1 MNKILHIVGNRPQFI
16 KLAPVVD
23 ELKKKGTEQ
32 IIIHTGQHYDPN
44 MSDVFFDE
52 LNIPRPNENLNIGSG
67 THAEVTGKAMIAL
80 ERAIQ
85 RYTPDLVVVYGDTNS
100 TLAGALACRK
110 LNFPLCHIE
119 AGTRSYNRE
128 NPEEVN
134 RIIVDHISDI
144 LFCPDEVSVNNL
156 VKEGITK
163 NVFFSGDVME
173 DVFIKTPVSPKGL
186 KILED
191 NHLKKNEYFLMTWHR
206 QENTDTIESLNNI
219 IALIKE
225 IPKPILCPLHPRTR
239 NTLEKMGL
247 IEEIRGAKNF
257 ICIEPVGYQEMVTLN
272 KYSSGIICD
281 SGGLSK
287 EAYYAGKKCL
297 FMLDLDVWPDLL
309 KSGWMKQYSLKSD
322 KLALVKWIM
331 DEEVPNERKDFY
343 GQGVAAQ
350 KIVIELTKFLER

>member
-16 KLAPVVD
+16 KLAPVVE

-44 MSDVFFDE
+44 LSDVFFDE
-52 LNIPRPNENLNIGSG
+52 LHIPQPNENLNIGSG

-80 ERAIQ
+80 EKVIQ
-85 RYTPDLVVVYGDTNS
+85 RYAPDLVVVYGDTNS

-156 VKEGITK
+156 AKEGITR

-173 DVFIKTPVSPKGL
+173 DVFIKTPISSKGL
-186 KILED
+186 KILEK
-191 NHLKKNEYFLMTWHR
+191 NNLKKNEYFLMTWHR
-206 QENTDTIESLNNI
+206 QENTDSIESLNNI
-219 IALIKE
+219 ITLIRE
-225 IPKPILCPLHPRTR
+225 IPKPIICPLHPRTK
-239 NTLEKMGL
+239 NKLEKMGL
-247 IEEIRGAKNF
+247 MEEIRAVNNF

-272 KYSSGIICD
+272 KYSCGIICD

-297 FMLDLDVWPDLL
+297 FLLNLNVWPDLL
-309 KSGWMKQYSLKSD
+309 ESGWMKQYSPQND
-322 KLALVKWIM
+322 KQSLIKWIM
-331 DEEVPNERKDFY
+331 SKEVPMERKNFY
-343 GQGVAAQ
+343 GQGAAAQ
-350 KIVIELTKFLER
+350 KIAMELTELLER

>member
-16 KLAPVVD
+16 KLAPVVE

-44 MSDVFFDE
+44 LSDVFFDE
-52 LNIPRPNENLNIGSG
+52 LHIPQPNENLNIGSG

-80 ERAIQ
+80 EKVIQ
-85 RYTPDLVVVYGDTNS
+85 RYAPDLVIVYGDTNS

-156 VKEGITK
+156 AKEGITR

-173 DVFIKTPVSPKGL
+173 DVFIKTPISSKGL
-186 KILED
+186 KILKE
-191 NHLKKNEYFLMTWHR
+191 NNLKKNEYFLMTWHR
-206 QENTDTIESLNNI
+206 QENTDSIESLNNI
-219 IALIKE
+219 ITLIRE
-225 IPKPILCPLHPRTR
+225 IPKPIICPLHPRTK
-239 NTLEKMGL
+239 NKLEKMGL
-247 IEEIRGAKNF
+247 MEEIRAANNF
-257 ICIEPVGYQEMVTLN
+257 ICVEPVGYQEMVTLN
-272 KYSSGIICD
+272 KYSCGIICD

-297 FMLDLDVWPDLL
+297 FLLNLNVWPDLL
-309 KSGWMKQYSLKSD
+309 ESGWMKQYSPQND
-322 KLALVKWIM
+322 KQSLIKWIM
-331 DEEVPNERKDFY
+331 SKEVPMERKNFY
-343 GQGVAAQ
+343 GQGAAAQ
-350 KIVIELTKFLER
+350 KIAMELTELLER

>member
-16 KLAPVVD
+16 KLAPVVQ
-23 ELKKKGTEQ
+23 ELGKKETEQ
-32 IIIHTGQHYDPN
+32 IIIHTGQHYDSN
-44 MSDVFFDE
+44 LSDIFFDE
-52 LNIPRPNENLNIGSG
+52 LHIPQPNENLNIGSG

-80 ERAIQ
+80 EKTIQ

-110 LNFPLCHIE
+110 LYVPLCHVE

-134 RIIVDHISDI
+134 RVIVDRISDI
-144 LFCPDEVSVNNL
+144 LFCPDKVSVNNL
-156 VKEGITK
+156 LREGITA

-173 DVFIKTPVSPKGL
+173 DVFIKTPVSLEGL

-191 NHLKKNEYFLMTWHR
+191 NNLKKNEYFLMTWHR
-206 QENTDTIESLNNI
+206 EENTDSIESLKNI
-219 IALIKE
+219 IDLIKE
-225 IPKPILCPLHPRTR
+225 IPKPIICPLHPRTR
-239 NTLEKMGL
+239 NVLEKTGL
-247 IEEIRGAKNF
+247 MEEINKISNF

-272 KYSSGIICD
+272 KYSHGIICD

-297 FMLDLDVWPDLL
+297 FLLDLNVWPDLL
-309 KSGWMKQYSLKSD
+309 ESGWMRKYLRESPKQD
-322 KLALVKWIM
+322 LVNWIM
-331 DEEVPNERKDFY
+331 DEKVPDERKDFY

-350 KIVIELTKFLER
+350 TIATKLIEFLER